1 MKLIFTVIF
10 FSLLPALLLC
20 QTKISGRVIDT
31 ENQPLPGANVF
42 IKDSYDGVSS
52 KADGSFSFITEE
64 EGDAFLV
71 VSFVGYQTKEESIL
85 LTGNDIEIEIIL
97 YG

>member
-10 FSLLPALLLC
+10 ISLLPALIIS

-31 ENQPLPGANVF
+31 ENQSLPGANVF

-52 KADGSFSFITEE
+52 KEVGSFSFIT
-64 EGDAFLV
+64 
-71 VSFVGYQTKEESIL
+71 
-85 LTGNDIEIEIIL
+85 
-97 YG
+97 